1 MINSSAILGLAI
13 GSMTAGKAIALGR
26 RRAGII
32 AEVAVI
38 VASLITMVQTL
49 QTICFGRFILGL
61 AAGVLNIVMGKS
73 LDETVPS
80 QYSTLFGCM
89 TNAFICTS
97 VWLAMIMGLI
107 LPKEEEDFV
116 ADNKWRIVFGMPIV
130 FAMI

>member
-73 LDETVPS
+73 LDETVLS

-116 ADNKWRIVFGMPIV
+116 ADNNWRIVFGMPIV